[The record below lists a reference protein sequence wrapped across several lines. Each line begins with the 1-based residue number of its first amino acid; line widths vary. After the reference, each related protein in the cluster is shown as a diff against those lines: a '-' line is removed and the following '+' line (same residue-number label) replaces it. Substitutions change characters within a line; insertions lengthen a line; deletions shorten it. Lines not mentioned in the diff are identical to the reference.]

1 LVRLKVDVIL
11 ASGGTPVILA
21 AKKASSTI
29 PIVFPVVGD
38 PVALGL
44 VDSLA
49 RPGGNLTGFTIM
61 TPELSGKRLEI
72 LKETVPRTRQVAVL
86 GQEGNAFSAFDFKTL
101 QAPASALGL
110 QLHQINVRSA
120 EDFKSAFAKITR
132 TLRANAVFLQPA
144 VVFNDNGKRIADL
157 AIKNRLPAIYDSKEL
172 PEAGVLM
179 SYGSDRVDLG
189 RRAAYYVDKILK
201 GTKPADLPVEQP
213 MKFELVINL
222 KTAKQIGLTVPQSVL
237 YRADRVIK

>member
-1 LVRLKVDVIL
+1 
-11 ASGGTPVILA
+11 
-21 AKKASSTI
+21 
-29 PIVFPVVGD
+29 
-38 PVALGL
+38 
-44 VDSLA
+44 
-49 RPGGNLTGFTIM
+49 M
-61 TPELSGKRLEI
+61 
-72 LKETVPRTRQVAVL
+72 AVL

-144 VVFNDNGKRIADL
+144 AVFNDNGKRIADL

-179 SYGSDRVDLG
+179 EHATGSANYAGRAGAAKLHEFRGSDQRVPSLSLERSIREDVLFPG
-189 RRAAYYVDKILK
+189 RSAK
-201 GTKPADLPVEQP
+201 E
-213 MKFELVINL
+213 NL
-222 KTAKQIGLTVPQSVL
+222 
-237 YRADRVIK
+237 